1 VQPRPPSAGTFG
13 MLDLAPTL
21 HQIRIHQGDDMGRP
35 SLLLLLVDIPDQGGI
50 EVTGSASQI

>member
-1 VQPRPPSAGTFG
+1 

-35 SLLLLLVDIPDQGGI
+35 SLLLLLLVDIPDQGGI

>member
-1 VQPRPPSAGTFG
+1 

-35 SLLLLLVDIPDQGGI
+35 SLLLLLLLVDIPDQGGI

>member
-1 VQPRPPSAGTFG
+1 

>member
-1 VQPRPPSAGTFG
+1 

-35 SLLLLLVDIPDQGGI
+35 SLLLVDIPEQGGI